1 MKLKYS
7 VFILL
12 ATVVAAFTA
21 CSDDEDTKEQAVGI
35 VSGTITPMGST
46 VSYKLVPKDNA
57 TIENTNDSLAW
68 DVTEAA
74 LSEAVLKVTPT
85 LEATVSYNGKEVGAD
100 GVTVNANNPVTLQ
113 VKGSSGKT
121 VT

>member
-68 DVTEAA
+68 DVTETA
-74 LSEAVLKVTPT
+74 LRHIPRQ
-85 LEATVSYNGKEVGAD
+85 TVVG
-100 GVTVNANNPVTLQ
+100 VFYRSVIFWHQLI
-113 VKGSSGKT
+113 
-121 VT
+121 